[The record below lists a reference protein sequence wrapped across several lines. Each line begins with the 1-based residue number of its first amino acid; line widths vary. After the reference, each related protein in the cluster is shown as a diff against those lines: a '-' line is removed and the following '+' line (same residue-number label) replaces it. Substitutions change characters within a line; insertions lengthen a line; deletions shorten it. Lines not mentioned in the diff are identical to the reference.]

1 MKSFI
6 DLQRTVGSQPAHIGV
21 LLNRI
26 DVGKGREQL
35 HADQVPE
42 LLRSLAERTKVESVR
57 ASNAIEGVEV
67 SPDRAAKI
75 IERPDIR
82 VRNRNEKEFAGYRDA
97 IEYVMRLDEPGL
109 PDVPLALH
117 FHRQLFRHADGRGG
131 YLKRDENEIAGR
143 DEHGRRYA
151 IFRTVPSAETPFF
164 VTELFERYR
173 TAVAAQAAHPLLL
186 LSALILD
193 FLAIHPV
200 LDGNG
205 RVARLLTAY
214 ELIRLDYGVAR
225 YVSIEQRIY
234 ESRNSYYEA
243 LRQSQERWHDAEHR
257 IWPWAEYLL
266 NVLSD
271 GYDSFEARVA
281 GATSAA
287 GKTKQDRAR
296 DQILNAGPN
305 RFRFRDLKRA
315 LPGISEHTL
324 RLVLRQLKSEGLVR
338 SEGRGAGAEWVRTGA
353 AEESGAPPT
362 SAPAR

>member
-6 DLQRTVGSQPAHIGV
+6 DLQRTLGSQPAYVGV

-35 HADQVPE
+35 YTDQVPE
-42 LLRSLAERTKVESVR
+42 LLRSLAEQTKVESVR

-75 IERPDIR
+75 IESPDIR
-82 VRNRNEKEFAGYRDA
+82 LRNRNEKEFAGYRDA
-97 IEYVMRLDEPGL
+97 IDYIMRLDELDPPG
-109 PDVPLALH
+109 VPLTLH
-117 FHRQLFRHADGRGG
+117 FHRELFRHANGHGG
-131 YLKRDENEIAGR
+131 YLKQEENEIAGR
-143 DEHGRRYA
+143 DEHGRRYT
-151 IFRTVPSAETPFF
+151 IFRTVTSDETPFF
-164 VTELFERYR
+164 VTELFERYS
-173 TAVAAQAAHPLLL
+173 AAAEEQAAHPLLL
-186 LSALILD
+186 LSALVLD

-243 LRQSQERWHDAEHR
+243 LRQSQEGWHEAEHR

-271 GYDSFEARVA
+271 GYNRFEERIA
-281 GATSAA
+281 GATRPE
-287 GKTKQDRAR
+287 GGTKQHRAR
-296 DQILNAGPN
+296 DHILNAGPS

-338 SEGRGAGAEWVRTGA
+338 SEGRGAGAVWVRTDTA
-353 AEESGAPPT
+353 
-362 SAPAR
+362 